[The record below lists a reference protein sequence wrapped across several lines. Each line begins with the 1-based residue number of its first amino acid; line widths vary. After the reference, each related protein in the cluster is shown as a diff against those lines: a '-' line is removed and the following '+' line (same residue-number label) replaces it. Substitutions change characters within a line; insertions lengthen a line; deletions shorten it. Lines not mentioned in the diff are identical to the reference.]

1 MTMSEEKKSFEERLS
16 RLDQIVAK
24 VEGETLPLDE
34 AMKLFE
40 EGKKL
45 IDSLQ
50 SELKEAEEKIAKSLK
65 GNSEN

>member
-1 MTMSEEKKSFEERLS
+1 MSEEKKSFEERLS

-50 SELKEAEEKIAKSLK
+50 SELKEAEDKIAKSLK

>member
-1 MTMSEEKKSFEERLS
+1 MSEEKKSFEERLS

-50 SELKEAEEKIAKSLK
+50 NELKEAEEKIAKSLK

>member
-50 SELKEAEEKIAKSLK
+50 VELKEAEEKIAKSLK

>member
-1 MTMSEEKKSFEERLS
+1 MSEEKKSFEERLS

-50 SELKEAEEKIAKSLK
+50 SELKEAEEKITKSLK

>member
-1 MTMSEEKKSFEERLS
+1 MSEEKKSFEERLS

-50 SELKEAEEKIAKSLK
+50 TELKEAEEKIAKSLK

>member
-1 MTMSEEKKSFEERLS
+1 MSEEKKSFEERLS

-50 SELKEAEEKIAKSLK
+50 GELKEAEEKIAKSLK